1 MGCITVFLQLTL
13 NHHPECCAKK
23 IPLPGSATTKTTT
36 TFAMANWEKQK
47 KDDRR
52 FDQNREQQN
61 REQQKKK
68 KMKPVEKLKYRVRGS
83 YDDNQDE

>member
-1 MGCITVFLQLTL
+1 
-13 NHHPECCAKK
+13 
-23 IPLPGSATTKTTT
+23 
-36 TFAMANWEKQK
+36 MANWEKQK

>member
-1 MGCITVFLQLTL
+1 MSPIWEGTQQ
-13 NHHPECCAKK
+13 
-23 IPLPGSATTKTTT
+23 KTTT

-61 REQQKKK
+61 RENPKKK
-68 KMKPVEKLKYRVRGS
+68 KMKPVEKMKYRVRGS
-83 YDDNQDE
+83 YDDNADE